1 MLSKISKGRRA
12 TIWVAL
18 LSIICGLI
26 IWHVTHWHSTGM
38 YLEMFEWLQTG
49 RSYITVL
56 YNLGLMLVLG
66 VLLGFLMDKITDLL
80 GYMVSEIKHL
90 DGEKNQQQ

>member
-1 MLSKISKGRRA
+1 MSKSKRA
-12 TIWVAL
+12 AIWVVA

-26 IWHVTHWHSTGM
+26 IWHAVYWHFTGM
-38 YLEMFEWLQTG
+38 YLEMFNWLQAG

-66 VLLGFLMDKITDLL
+66 VLLGFLMGKITDLI
-80 GYMVSEIKHL
+80 GKGTDSNIRR
-90 DGEKNQQQ
+90 